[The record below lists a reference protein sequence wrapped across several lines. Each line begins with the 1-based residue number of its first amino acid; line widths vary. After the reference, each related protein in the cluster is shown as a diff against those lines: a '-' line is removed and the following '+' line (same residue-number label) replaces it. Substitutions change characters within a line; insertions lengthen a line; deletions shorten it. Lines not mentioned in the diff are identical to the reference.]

1 MASDSDLSTELAAF
15 EERWERITEV
25 PESPR
30 TLMSVIEY
38 SLGSNR
44 KAEEYV
50 NRLLRYL
57 LDPEAPH
64 GLGPDFL
71 EAFLEG
77 LPASCNFREDTF
89 DLSDVRVR
97 DQVQIDGLQ
106 DSDRTGYVDL
116 VVDVPAEWFLL
127 VELKF
132 SADEGRLSS
141 AGLTQT
147 EFYYEA
153 AKLGDREK
161 SAYESG
167 AYYLYVH
174 PADRPGAESPNFS
187 NLTWSTLTEDV
198 IDPFIA
204 QNAPRL
210 PQRTVGQ
217 LRELVDDL
225 GQITGMTPEQSNR
238 QEKVELYLEH
248 VDAIEDVGETFD
260 ERWGEFTDEW
270 YTRLADRIDDDATLR
285 NWVFWEH
292 SDDWAYLYKA
302 EWWRRASD
310 FEPTGGEPV
319 DGNTIRVGFLH
330 RLQRNRDDA
339 IRDHTLKFYF
349 RNCPPNR
356 HTGDDN
362 TNFRDEFTD
371 RFEARSDEIEALLP
385 DSARLTGN
393 LNNLIEASYDIPVG
407 EYDGFFEAYVGTL
420 HRAFADHVVDNPALV
435 EAIDDVYHETLDEFR
450 E

>member
-1 MASDSDLSTELAAF
+1 MASDSDLSSELAAF

-25 PESPR
+25 PESPG

-57 LDPEAPH
+57 LDLEAPH
-64 GLGPDFL
+64 GLGPGFL

-77 LPASCNFREDTF
+77 LPASCNFREDNF

-141 AGLTQT
+141 AGLSQT

-204 QNAPRL
+204 QNAPRF

-225 GQITGMTPEQSNR
+225 GQITGMTAEQSNR
-238 QEKVELYLEH
+238 QEKVELYSSTSMPSRTSARRSTNGGTSSPTSGTPDSL
-248 VDAIEDVGETFD
+248 IESTTTPSSGT
-260 ERWGEFTDEW
+260 GCSGN
-270 YTRLADRIDDDATLR
+270 TRTTGRIST
-285 NWVFWEH
+285 
-292 SDDWAYLYKA
+292 
-302 EWWRRASD
+302 RRS
-310 FEPTGGEPV
+310 GGEERP
-319 DGNTIRVGFLH
+319 TS
-330 RLQRNRDDA
+330 NRPGA
-339 IRDHTLKFYF
+339 
-349 RNCPPNR
+349 NR
-356 HTGDDN
+356 STG
-362 TNFRDEFTD
+362 T
-371 RFEARSDEIEALLP
+371 RSG
-385 DSARLTGN
+385 SASSTGCN
-393 LNNLIEASYDIPVG
+393 
-407 EYDGFFEAYVGTL
+407 GTGTML
-420 HRAFADHVVDNPALV
+420 SATTP
-435 EAIDDVYHETLDEFR
+435 
-450 E
+450 